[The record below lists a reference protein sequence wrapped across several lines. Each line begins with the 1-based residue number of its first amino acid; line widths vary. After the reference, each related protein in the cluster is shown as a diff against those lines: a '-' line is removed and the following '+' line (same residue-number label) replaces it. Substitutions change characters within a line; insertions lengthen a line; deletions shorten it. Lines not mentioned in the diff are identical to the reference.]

1 MKNKIFFSCIACF
14 GFLECVCMEKIEDKV
29 CKMSVATDVREKN
42 EHRCEVFEKANQED
56 KSARTAEFLEKKR
69 NMFLEKTEET
79 DENNFITEGENE
91 YEKLCSYILK
101 ILKECDDHLH
111 GANDKRSVISE
122 KSQKIKEYCNKNCK
136 KWWLS
141 GALCTRDTVINT
153 LRRIS
158 NLEISLHRAM
168 SCDTQTPRDDK
179 KKLLKLLKRG
189 YRTKEEMQKD
199 FEKGKN
205 NRNDFFLYGFYEEK
219 IGNLKKKKD
228 NSNNF
233 FFREWLS
240 NIAWTYIFGKSSET
254 EIQEM
259 EKTLSMQIAEGAKD
273 DERFENLIDKLI
285 SWK

>member
-29 CKMSVATDVREKN
+29 CKISVATDVREKN
-42 EHRCEVFEKANQED
+42 EHRCEMFEKASQED
-56 KSARTAEFLEKKR
+56 KSARTTEFLEKKR
-69 NMFLEKTEET
+69 NVFLEET
-79 DENNFITEGENE
+79 DKNDFIAEGKIE
-91 YEKLCSYILK
+91 YEELCSYTLK
-101 ILKECDDHLH
+101 ILKECDDDLH
-111 GANDKRSVISE
+111 RVNDKRSVISE
-122 KSQKIKEYCNKNCK
+122 KSQKIENYCNEFCK
-136 KWWLS
+136 RWWLS
-141 GALCTRDTVINT
+141 GALCIRDIIVIT

-158 NLEISLHRAM
+158 NLEISLRGAM

-205 NRNDFFLYGFYEEK
+205 NCNDFFLYGFYEEK
-219 IGNLKKKKD
+219 IENLKKKKD

-259 EKTLSMQIAEGAKD
+259 KKTLSMQIAEGAKD
-273 DERFENLIDKLI
+273 DERFENLINKLI